1 MIDGHYKFGV
11 VSPYSPLR
19 TQDESY
25 MIAGRYNRS
34 TSLATIEAYFFFFL
48 LYNQR
53 STNLRVTTW

>member
-34 TSLATIEAYFFFFL
+34 TSLATIKTYLVLFSFFSITSD
-48 LYNQR
+48 QR
-53 STNLRVTTW
+53 TCE

>member
-11 VSPYSPLR
+11 VSPSSPIR

-34 TSLATIEAYFFFFL
+34 TSLATIEAYLLFFPSSL
-48 LYNQR
+48 
-53 STNLRVTTW
+53 